1 MSTYGYGL
9 RLMQGGVDRTGYG
22 KMIDELGTPG
32 LDLIKQRRAAAAQ
45 SAALDEFEKKL
56 QGLYGNTGEE
66 DELPID
72 STDRDKLVFGP
83 IFENLEGKTLEQVK
97 ADPNLELPVGG
108 YDQIVKDYE
117 MSIGE
122 KMFDD
127 DSIFPQKSLA
137 TDLGIDAL
145 RYGIA
150 PGLSAFYDVLKPTVM
165 GDGTLYGNELEFM
178 PEELL
183 NSMADGGRIHLQG
196 GGMDAGKDS
205 KSGDMGMGAGVSRDV
220 QRSMNGG
227 GGGGGGSNIN
237 NQSTAETVT
246 ETTEQ
251 PSMAFVKPAVTVRPE
266 DLITIDQPMMKYSP
280 PEETSVLDALSNL
293 NFFEGTYGDP
303 DDGLSFSY
311 DIDPLG
317 GDASAQLGYS
327 FADGGRVEMQLGGGL
342 MNNLLGQPGVQQA
355 LQNQIYQQPT
365 IGFQP
370 LPDPTIGDLAPLP
383 DPRMGMGMPPPP
395 ATAQAYNP
403 FVSNMPLYD
412 PSTLGTGLPST
423 AGMVDPYFVYD
434 RYSPAGAFDAPPA
447 NIGGFLSRKEIEKG
461 FSDLDKFT
469 LTKQEEKK
477 KAAQAAAKA
486 VKKPKDTEGKDG
498 SKSN

>member
-1 MSTYGYGL
+1 M
-9 RLMQGGVDRTGYG
+9 
-22 KMIDELGTPG
+22 GTALFLSKSGTIPG
-32 LDLIKQRRAAAAQ
+32 LDL
-45 SAALDEFEKKL
+45 
-56 QGLYGNTGEE
+56 
-66 DELPID
+66 
-72 STDRDKLVFGP
+72 
-83 IFENLEGKTLEQVK
+83 
-97 ADPNLELPVGG
+97 
-108 YDQIVKDYE
+108 E
-117 MSIGE
+117 MG
-122 KMFDD
+122 
-127 DSIFPQKSLA
+127 
-137 TDLGIDAL
+137 
-145 RYGIA
+145 
-150 PGLSAFYDVLKPTVM
+150 
-165 GDGTLYGNELEFM
+165 
-178 PEELL
+178 
-183 NSMADGGRIHLQG
+183 MADGGRIHLQG

-220 QRSMNGG
+220 QRSMDG

-266 DLITIDQPMMKYSP
+266 DLITIDQPMMEYSP
-280 PEETSVLDALSNL
+280 PEETSVLDSLSNL

-327 FADGGRVEMQLGGGL
+327 FADGGRVEMQLGGGI
-342 MNNLLGQPGVQQA
+342 MNNLLGSQQ

-370 LPDPTIGDLAPLP
+370 LPDP
-383 DPRMGMGMPPPP
+383 RMGTGMPPPP

-403 FVSNMPLYD
+403 FVSTMPLYD

-447 NIGGFLSRKEIEKG
+447 NIDGFLSRKEIEDTFK
-461 FSDLDKFT
+461 DLDKFT
-469 LTKQEEKK
+469 LTKQEEKR
-477 KAAQAAAKA
+477 KAAEEAAK
-486 VKKPKDTEGKDG
+486 KKVVRERDGGQGGGGDRGSNTTGGGGSGTGSAGPGGAGGRAKGGKY
-498 SKSN
+498 